1 MWRVVVRPQTP
12 EQAPYTFSLFFSIGT
27 GEPKHLYKPR
37 SKFDYFDK
45 TGLLG
50 IIEKNLIMGLR

>member
-27 GEPKHLYKPR
+27 GEPKYLYKSR

-50 IIEKNLIMGLR
+50 MIEKT